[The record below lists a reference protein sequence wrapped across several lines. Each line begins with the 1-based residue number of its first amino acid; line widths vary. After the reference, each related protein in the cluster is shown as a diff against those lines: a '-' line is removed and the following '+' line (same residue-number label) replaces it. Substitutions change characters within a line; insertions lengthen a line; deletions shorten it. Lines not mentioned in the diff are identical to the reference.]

1 MPLTTWEEKVRVY
14 FIIIV
19 VTAFIVG
26 TEAQTPPLVRLGSIA
41 APASTL
47 VANEQLLIAADGP
60 TMRVITLD
68 NTESPVTVA
77 RYEFTEAVLGLS
89 LTNDLAVL
97 VANSHDG
104 LRRLDL
110 SDPAAPSLTGH
121 SPTRGQAVGVASVG
135 SHAFVADNSLGFD
148 IVATSDGL
156 NRIGEYLADGF
167 PRGIAAAGAL
177 VFVAD
182 QPNGLVIVDVAT
194 PSMPDVVA
202 TLSLGP
208 DSITRVVLPSGAS
221 TEASPPSIACV
232 VSGRAGLQV
241 VDLSDPTSPVV
252 AAPIDTRGNP
262 QSVAM
267 RGQHVYVVSE
277 NTLEVFDL
285 TEPSQ
290 PALLASQAVG
300 DEANQIAVN
309 NEFVFVATS
318 EGIDVF
324 TRP

>member
-194 PSMPDVVA
+194 PSMPEVVA
-202 TLSLGP
+202 TLSFGP
-208 DSITRVVLPSGAS
+208 DSITRRIDRRLPTIYCMRSEWARRASG
-221 TEASPPSIACV
+221 
-232 VSGRAGLQV
+232 GRPLRPHLARRGRSDRYQREPTKRGYARPTCLRGERKHAG
-241 VDLSDPTSPVV
+241 S
-252 AAPIDTRGNP
+252 
-262 QSVAM
+262 
-267 RGQHVYVVSE
+267 
-277 NTLEVFDL
+277 F
-285 TEPSQ
+285 
-290 PALLASQAVG
+290 
-300 DEANQIAVN
+300 
-309 NEFVFVATS
+309 
-318 EGIDVF
+318 
-324 TRP
+324 